1 MAYAPLIDRYGRHIS
16 YMRISVTDRCNLHC
30 VYCIPEGSP
39 PGPRLPRDALL
50 RFEEIERIVRCAAQL
65 GINTFR
71 ITGGEPL
78 LRKQL
83 HELIARLIRIPGVR
97 DIALTTNATLLKRY
111 AHQLYDAGLRRINV
125 SLDSLNP
132 QKLERIT
139 GAHLGDILDGIE
151 AALAIGFEHV
161 KVNCVVMRDFNS
173 DELEEIAMLSYNR
186 PLHVRFIE
194 YQPIGCAK
202 VLFDDIFVPISE
214 VKQRLV
220 ANCSIEPI
228 SSAEQPPGSG
238 PARYWRIPNAQG
250 TIGFIAPISEPF
262 CERCNR
268 LRLTPDSI
276 LRPCL
281 AYEHGINLTPILRG
295 GSDEELER
303 AFRKAVALKP
313 HGHDFHKRLQSAD
326 APIICKSMQRIGG

>member
-1 MAYAPLIDRYGRHIS
+1 
-16 YMRISVTDRCNLHC
+16 
-30 VYCIPEGSP
+30 
-39 PGPRLPRDALL
+39 
-50 RFEEIERIVRCAAQL
+50 RCATQL

-78 LRKQL
+78 LRNQL
-83 HELIARLIRIPGVR
+83 HELIARLIRIPGVH
-97 DIALTTNATLLKRY
+97 DIALTTNATLLKKY

-125 SLDSLNP
+125 SLDSLNA
-132 QKLERIT
+132 QKLERMS
-139 GAHLGDILDGIE
+139 GAHLSDILDGIE
-151 AALAIGFEHV
+151 VALAIGFEHI
-161 KVNCVVMRDFNS
+161 KINCVVMRDFNT
-173 DELEEIAMLSYNR
+173 DEIEQIAMLSYNR

-202 VLFDDIFVPISE
+202 VFFNDIFVPIDE
-214 VKQRLV
+214 ARQRLI

-228 SSAEQPPGSG
+228 SSAEQPPGAG
-238 PARYWRIPNAQG
+238 PARYWRIPGGRG

-268 LRLTPDSI
+268 LRITPDSF

-281 AYEHGINLTPILRG
+281 AYEHGINLMPILRG
-295 GSDEELER
+295 GSDDELEW

-313 HGHDFHKRLQSAD
+313 HGHDFHARLQVSNAL
-326 APIICKSMQRIGG
+326 IVHRSMQRIGG